1 MKITMTVCL
10 LSIALT
16 GCALP
21 QPSQSGGFTES
32 QAVEGI
38 SKIPS
43 ETPPEFQSKN
53 PDEEEE
59 FLHTCLE
66 FYQSGQPD
74 SGPEELSWIQAMAEY
89 LGSKGYTAV
98 DSKNQIDMTKP
109 EQAVEFCK
117 RAETG
122 QEGRLTLIE
131 IIDSR
136 GLVKYDF
143 QTQDS
148 RVEVEKKYFEYQDGG
163 LKLADLGRF
172 SAENWNY
179 YEEDGYFMFSG
190 VYFSEESY
198 ALTLSG
204 EEEYKAFRVKP
215 LPERCRELNRN
226 YVMPVGYE
234 CNNLFITNWS
244 EEEFGNLNFYDLY
257 DRFCFLTGAPYVPQ
271 GSYETGENSSIYRI
285 PAEAFESVIQEYIY
299 IDSQTLREKSRYHA
313 EDNTY
318 EYRPRGFEEAEYLEY
333 PYPEVVN
340 FTENPDGTVSMMVH
354 AVFPYKGL
362 RKACVHEVTVRP
374 LEGGRFQ
381 YVSNR
386 IAFPDESWEADWHK
400 PRR

>member
-1 MKITMTVCL
+1 MKVKIVACF
-10 LSIALT
+10 LSITLT

-21 QPSQSGGFTES
+21 QPSQSDGFAES
-32 QAVEGI
+32 QAIERI

-43 ETPPEFQSKN
+43 EISSEIQSKN

-66 FYQSGQPD
+66 FYQNDKPD
-74 SGPEELSWIQAMAEY
+74 SDLEELSWIQTMAEY

-109 EQAVEFCK
+109 EQAIEFCQ
-117 RAETG
+117 RAENG

-131 IIDSR
+131 VIDSR

-148 RVEVEKKYFEYQDGG
+148 RIEVEKKYFEYQDGV

-244 EEEFGNLNFYDLY
+244 EEEFGDLNFYDLY

-271 GSYETGENSSIYRI
+271 GSYETSENSSIYRI
-285 PAEAFESVIQEYIY
+285 PAESFESIIQKFIH
-299 IDSQTLREKSRYHA
+299 IDSETLREKTDYHA

-318 EYRPRGFEEAEYLEY
+318 EYRPRGFEEAEYPEY
-333 PYPEVVN
+333 PYPEVVD
-340 FTENPDGTVSMMVH
+340 FAENADGTVSMMVH
-354 AVFPYKGL
+354 AVFPYKGVS
-362 RKACVHEVTVRP
+362 KACVHEVTVRP
-374 LEGGRFQ
+374 LEDGQIQ

-386 IAFPDESWEADWHK
+386 IISPEESWEAGWHK